1 MNPEETID
9 TIHDPGRAQRQAV
22 REGIAR
28 VQQSLQAAGHDFRPP
43 PEEPTS
49 CCGRGCQGCVWESY
63 EAALIW
69 WYEEAGALLAS

>member
-1 MNPEETID
+1 MNPAETMD
-9 TIHDPGRAQRQAV
+9 TIHDPGQAQRQAV
-22 REGIAR
+22 RESIVR
-28 VQQSLQAAGHDFRPP
+28 FQQSLQAAGHDFRAP